1 MVDIPYVLATTRGE
15 IEREAAKLGRSSAPV
30 CIDTERAGNYK
41 FTDNACL
48 IQIRRGDEP
57 VVLFDALTD
66 PDHLAE
72 HLGAAINDQPW
83 IMHAGITDLPCLYE
97 LELYPSHV
105 EDTNVAARLLNYERT
120 NLKAL
125 TEHCTG
131 LALEKKFAKVNWS
144 RRPLRHEWL
153 SYATLDVAFLEQCA
167 TQLTAEV
174 EAQGKA
180 EFLRQEMEYLA
191 EEFHTFTPHEP
202 AWHDIPGARSLEKP
216 LQRQVLKELWLARQD
231 RAELRDIAPH
241 MVATNAELL
250 ELATTLP
257 YDVHR
262 VRAILNSMRRKGSPP
277 VSMGKVWALSNVIQD
292 ARSAAKYHWPSK
304 PTRATHVP
312 DRDKWPEADRY
323 ACNAWGACQKVV
335 KQVAAELNVQTETLE
350 SAPVLRELV
359 WDSIHKRRYTTKEEM
374 LEFLRES
381 SMRPWQVDALGE
393 QLATTLLEYQEADPR
408 NQWAKQDGNSE
419 Q

>member
-1 MVDIPYVLATTRGE
+1 MVEIPYVLATTLGE
-15 IEREAAKLGRSSAPV
+15 IERETAKLGQSSAPV

-48 IQIRRGDEP
+48 IQIRRGNEP

-72 HLGAAINDQPW
+72 HLGAAINNQPW

-97 LELYPSHV
+97 LELYPSQV
-105 EDTNVAARLLNYERT
+105 VDTNVAARLLNYQRT

-131 LALEKKFAKVNWS
+131 LALEKKFAKVNWAH
-144 RRPLRHEWL
+144 RPLRHDWL

-167 TQLTAEV
+167 TQLTEEV

-180 EFLRQEMEYLA
+180 EFLNQEMEYLRSL
-191 EEFHTFTPHEP
+191 FHTFTPHEP

-250 ELATTLP
+250 ELATIVP
-257 YDVHR
+257 YDVHQ
-262 VRAILNSMRRKGSPP
+262 VRAILTSMRRKGSPP
-277 VSMGKVWALSNVIQD
+277 VSMGKAWALANVIQD
-292 ARSAAKYHWPSK
+292 ARSAAKYRWPRK
-304 PTRATHVP
+304 PPKATHVP
-312 DRDKWPEADRY
+312 NRDKWPEADRY

-335 KQVAAELNVQTETLE
+335 KQVAAELQVQTETLE

-359 WDSIHKRRYTTKEEM
+359 WDCIHKRRYTTKEEM
-374 LEFLRES
+374 MGFLRGS

-393 QLATTLLEYQEADPR
+393 KLATTLLEHLEADPR
-408 NQWAKQDGNSE
+408 HRKAEEACNN
-419 Q
+419 